1 MQNSRFI
8 RSIIVEQK
16 EFSQGLSEIIRKLY
30 TIEYSNDNNIDLN
43 DIGIRFP
50 APMSLNLTN
59 IVDQVNNIGNLVDPL
74 MDLMINVSENDKDI
88 ASKLMKDQLYRK
100 YITML
105 DWDDF
110 DNLQENI
117 LAEAKKRAIQ
127 RKVDE
132 SVPTND
138 SVVPTD
144 TDTDSPSDS
153 NDSNTDDDSLS
164 F

>member
-30 TIEYSNDNNIDLN
+30 TIEYNNDNNIDLN

-132 SVPTND
+132 SVPSND
-138 SVVPTD
+138 SVTP
-144 TDTDSPSDS
+144 TDTDSPPDS
-153 NDSNTDDDSLS
+153 NDSSTDDDSLN

>member
-117 LAEAKKRAIQ
+117 LAEAKKRAIK

-132 SVPTND
+132 AVPNND
-138 SVVPTD
+138 SVAP
-144 TDTDSPSDS
+144 TDTDSPADS
-153 NDSNTDDDSLS
+153 NDSSTDDDSLN